1 MLHKTQQ
8 KGQLMWKR
16 LLWKDTRYTN
26 LNSKTSEINCGCL
39 KDGVTLTTN
48 IHKAGY
54 PQNISLSFFPAVTQI
69 WKASQWRVRHPLYI
83 QGMRKPQQH
92 HITKPS
98 EPEQLPYNLDFVLTY
113 TVDGPFSKGDV
124 RGPIHIFMVWD
135 RNDKVL
141 HKVKAIAEAQ
151 ASLSPLGNNQEYLW
165 EASFTLTPAIMNQK
179 NDVRRID
186 FVVNENLGLLKTDAL
201 E

>member
-1 MLHKTQQ
+1 
-8 KGQLMWKR
+8 
-16 LLWKDTRYTN
+16 
-26 LNSKTSEINCGCL
+26 
-39 KDGVTLTTN
+39 
-48 IHKAGY
+48 
-54 PQNISLSFFPAVTQI
+54 
-69 WKASQWRVRHPLYI
+69 
-83 QGMRKPQQH
+83 
-92 HITKPS
+92 
-98 EPEQLPYNLDFVLTY
+98 
-113 TVDGPFSKGDV
+113 
-124 RGPIHIFMVWD
+124 MVWD